1 MASSYSPLLRL
12 ELIGSGEQAGLW
24 GSSTNVNLGTLV
36 EQAIAG
42 VGSIYLASSADYT
55 LTSLNGAPDNARNA
69 VLSFTGAAGLTA
81 TNIIIP
87 ASQKLYVVRNGSGA
101 DLKFKTAAQVSSLTV
116 KNGDATLVFC
126 DGASALSGI
135 VTTNVGTIS
144 VSGGGTG
151 VATFAAGG
159 GVVKSP
165 GGTTALTTGAV
176 VLSSANEVSG
186 KLGVANGGTGVD
198 TLAANGLLVGNGVS
212 AVTTLSGTSIGQVA
226 TWNGTAWTSA
236 APTVGSVGS
245 VFGRIGAVVAQP
257 SDYSSYY
264 ANLTGTNASGTWPIS
279 ITGGSGTAVTCTGNA
294 GTVTNGVYLTGT
306 QNITGS
312 KQFSGGL
319 FGGGIPNGAGGAGV
333 PTVYNASSASLID
346 TAAIADGRAI
356 FYQGGSY
363 GNNIATCANFIYQ
376 GSGVGSCIGFN
387 IGKTSDY
394 FCAFGFGASPFTTFN
409 LVGSITYD
417 GAVTNYNQNSD
428 YRLKTVLGNITD
440 AADRIKQLKP
450 IRFQWKSN
458 ETMGPVDGFLAHE
471 VQEVFPYAVHGE
483 KDAVNLDGHIVPQ
496 GMDTSHLIPLLTA
509 ALQNALSRIEALE
522 AKVGV

>member
-1 MASSYSPLLRL
+1 MASSYSPLLRF

-24 GSSTNVNLGTLV
+24 GSSTNVNLGQLV

-69 VLSFTGAAGLTA
+69 VLSFTGATGLTA

-87 ASQKLYVVRNGSGA
+87 ASQKLYVVRNASGA

-151 VATFAAGG
+151 VATFTA

-165 GGTTALTTGAV
+165 GGTANLTTGAV
-176 VLSSANEVSG
+176 ALGSATEVSG
-186 KLGVANGGTGVD
+186 TLGVANGGTGVV
-198 TLAANGLLVGNGVS
+198 TLPPNGLLIGNGVS

-226 TWNGTAWTSA
+226 TWNGTSWTSV

-245 VFGRIGAVVAQP
+245 VFGRTGAVAAQS
-257 SDYSSYY
+257 SDYQEWY
-264 ANLTGTNASGTWPIS
+264 ALKGGTNASGSWPIS
-279 ITGGSGTAVTCTGNA
+279 ITGGSATAVTCTGNA
-294 GTVTNGVYLTGT
+294 GSVTNGVYLNVA
-306 QNITGS
+306 QNITGN

-319 FGGGIPNGAGGAGV
+319 YGGGISSSTSGV
-333 PTVYNASSASLID
+333 YTLHNASSASYISSSS
-346 TAAIADGRAI
+346 IYDGRAI
-356 FYQGGSY
+356 FYQGGTY
-363 GNNIATCANFIYQ
+363 GNY
-376 GSGVGSCIGFN
+376 VGSCATFIYTGSNIGSAAGFS
-387 IGKTSDY
+387 IGKTSDF
-394 FCAFGFGASPFTTFN
+394 FCAFTYDSDPFTAAY
-409 LVGSITYD
+409 LVGKITTPD
-417 GAVTNYNQNSD
+417 GVNTVYGTTSD
-428 YRLKTVLGNITD
+428 YRLKTILGGITD
-440 AADRIKQLKP
+440 AVDKIKRLNP
-450 IRFQWKSN
+450 VRFKWKSN
-458 ETMGPVDGFLAHE
+458 DALAPVDGFLAHE
-471 VQEVFPYAVHGE
+471 IQEIYPGAVSGQ
-483 KDAVNLDGHIVPQ
+483 KDEIKPDGDIVPQ
-496 GMDTSHLIPLLTA
+496 SLDTSFLVPLLTA